1 VKRRQFIVALGG
13 VAATWPVAA
22 RAQQPAKLPTTG
34 FLVPGTPESHGKWV
48 AAFAQRLSELGWIEG
63 RTVAIEY
70 RWAEGRNE
78 RMAEIAAE
86 FVRLKVDVIVTSGNG
101 AIASRQAT
109 SVIPI
114 VFAAYGDPVA
124 DGIVASLARPGGN
137 VTGLTVQSTAEIA
150 GKRLDLLREVV
161 PGFRRLSIMANV
173 GRLAYQHELGE
184 LQAAVS
190 RFGLEAT
197 ILEIRRA
204 EDIAPAFEAVKNRTD
219 ALYVFSEP
227 LTNANRV
234 KINTLALGA
243 RIPTIFGFREFV
255 DAGGLMSYGPNFA
268 DLFQHAADFVD
279 KILRGAKPADLPVQQ
294 PTKFDLIVNLT
305 TAKALGLSIPESFLL
320 RADEVMNEAARVFR
334 PCRICHGHVAARS
347 ARATTRKNSSHRNSG
362 DGVVIVEREKS
373 RRTAARLAR
382 IRVRRKPELY
392 SGIPVGRWRCRTVS
406 GPR

>member
-1 VKRRQFIVALGG
+1 MIAGLWSLGAGMRRRQFLAVLSG
-13 VAATWPVAA
+13 AAASVPIAA
-22 RAQQPAKLPTTG
+22 RAQQPAKLPTIG

-48 AAFAQRLSELGWIEG
+48 AAFAQRLSELSWIEG

-86 FVRLKVDVIVTSGNG
+86 FVRLKVDVIVTSGDG
-101 AIASRQAT
+101 AIASKQAT

-124 DGIVASLARPGGN
+124 FGIVTSLARPGGN
-137 VTGLTVQSTAEIA
+137 VTGLTVQPTAEIA
-150 GKRLDLLREVV
+150 GKRLDLLREVI

-173 GRLAYQHELGE
+173 GNRAYQQELGE
-184 LQAAVS
+184 IQAAVS

-227 LTNANRV
+227 LMNANRV

-268 DLFQHAADFVD
+268 DLFRHAADFVD

-294 PTKFDLIVNLT
+294 PTKFDLIINLT
-305 TAKALGLSIPESFLL
+305 TAKALGLKIPESFLL
-320 RADEVMNEAARVFR
+320 RADEVIE
-334 PCRICHGHVAARS
+334 
-347 ARATTRKNSSHRNSG
+347 
-362 DGVVIVEREKS
+362 
-373 RRTAARLAR
+373 
-382 IRVRRKPELY
+382 
-392 SGIPVGRWRCRTVS
+392 
-406 GPR
+406 

>member
-1 VKRRQFIVALGG
+1 MKRRAFFALAGSAM
-13 VAATWPVAA
+13 AAWPLATRA
-22 RAQQPAKLPTTG
+22 RQPTKLPTIG

-48 AAFAQRLSELGWIEG
+48 AAFTQRLSELSWIEG
-63 RTVAIEY
+63 RTVAIDY

-86 FVRLKVDVIVTSGNG
+86 FVRLNVDVIVTSGNG
-101 AIASRQAT
+101 AIASKQAT
-109 SVIPI
+109 STVPI
-114 VFAAYGDPVA
+114 VFAAYSDPIGV
-124 DGIVASLARPGGN
+124 GLITSLAQPGGN
-137 VTGLTVQSTAEIA
+137 VTGLTVQPTAEIA

-161 PGFRRLSIMANV
+161 PGFRRLSILVNV
-173 GRLAYQHELGE
+173 GNRAYQQEIGE
-184 LQAAVS
+184 IQAAVS
-190 RFGLEAT
+190 RFGVEAT

-227 LTNANRV
+227 LMNANRV

-268 DLFQHAADFVD
+268 DLFRHAADLVD
-279 KILRGAKPADLPVQQ
+279 KILRGTKPADLPVQQ

-320 RADEVMNEAARVFR
+320 RADEVIE
-334 PCRICHGHVAARS
+334 
-347 ARATTRKNSSHRNSG
+347 
-362 DGVVIVEREKS
+362 
-373 RRTAARLAR
+373 
-382 IRVRRKPELY
+382 
-392 SGIPVGRWRCRTVS
+392 
-406 GPR
+406 